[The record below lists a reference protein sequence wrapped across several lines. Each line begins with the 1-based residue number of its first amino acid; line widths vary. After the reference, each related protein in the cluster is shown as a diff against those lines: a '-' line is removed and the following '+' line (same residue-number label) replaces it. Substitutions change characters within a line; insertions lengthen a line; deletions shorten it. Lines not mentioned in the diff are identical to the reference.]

1 MSVGLEPGT
10 VVGRDFRVVRHL
22 ASGAMG
28 SVYVVEQLSTGKQ
41 RALKVMAMELGS
53 NDRAR
58 ERFVLEARIGSHI
71 DSDHVVEVIAAGID
85 EHGGHPYIVMELLR
99 GEELADLVAR
109 VGRLGVAEVAE
120 ILKQTGHALERAHAQ
135 GIVHRDL
142 KPENLFIA
150 ESRREGVPFTVKI
163 LDFGIAKLVA
173 ERTAEGT
180 QPVGTP
186 LFMSPEQTD
195 RRGRIG
201 PQSDVWPLG
210 LIAFYLLTGN
220 HYWQAWERGITAL
233 LREVV
238 MDPLVPASQRAA
250 AYGAADLLP
259 PGFDAWFAGCVERDV
274 DRRFPEAG
282 VCVRAFEALVGA
294 AVTAGGTGPITTRI
308 GATDGRQDTSV
319 QLPAFGAAA
328 TQAATGPIVP
338 TVGRST
344 GLTAASSM
352 DASTATPPKSRAGLA
367 VGAIAVL
374 ALAGG
379 GVWLATRGGDDPAAT
394 VPPAPTVTAA
404 PTAAATASAPGCP
417 KGMVLVP
424 GGNMFMGSTD
434 ADLEPD
440 VRPPHKVTVSAVCL
454 DLKEV
459 TVAEY
464 DRCATDGNCLRPQAQ
479 VAFEGAGPR
488 EVEQFSKLCNSG
500 RADRQDH
507 PINCVDW
514 SMAKNFCETKGGRL
528 PEGGARL
535 PTEAEW
541 EFAARGSS
549 QRVYPWGD
557 ETPGPTRLNACGDE
571 CLGWLKGAGLQSFG
585 KMFDGNDG
593 HADTAPVG
601 SYAAGASSAGILD
614 LAGNVWEWTADW
626 YGPYGD
632 AEQTDPKGPDG
643 GKDRVVRGGGFNGM
657 KPQWAK
663 PAYRWKTAPSTRS
676 HGIGFRCAAPP
687 R

>member
-1 MSVGLEPGT
+1 MSIGLEPGT
-10 VVGRDFRVVRHL
+10 VIGRDFRVLRHL

-41 RALKVMAMELGS
+41 RALKVMAMELGA

-85 EHGGHPYIVMELLR
+85 EHGGHPYIVMELLK
-99 GEELADLVAR
+99 GEELADLMAR
-109 VGRLGVAEVAE
+109 IGRMALGEVAE

-186 LFMSPEQTD
+186 LFMAPEQTD
-195 RRGRIG
+195 RRGKIA

-220 HYWQAWERGITAL
+220 QYWQAWERGITAL

-238 MDPLVPASQRAA
+238 MEPLVPATERAR

-259 PGFDAWFAGCVERDV
+259 PGFDAWFAGCVNRDP
-274 DRRFPEAG
+274 DARYPEAG
-282 VCVRAFEALVGA
+282 ACVRAFESLAR
-294 AVTAGGTGPITTRI
+294 GGG
-308 GATDGRQDTSV
+308 
-319 QLPAFGAAA
+319 
-328 TQAATGPIVP
+328 AATGPITARIPPSATAQTAMQVP
-338 TVGRST
+338 TLATGSTQHGPPPVGAST
-344 GLTAASSM
+344 GLTSAASMEVVPAPRS
-352 DASTATPPKSRAGLA
+352 KAGLVA
-367 VGAIAVL
+367 GAIAVV

-379 GVWLATRGGDDPAAT
+379 GAWYAMRSGDAGPAA
-394 VPPAPTVTAA
+394 PAPASSVSTSASGSASAATTAA
-404 PTAAATASAPGCP
+404 PSCP
-417 KGMVLVP
+417 EGMVMVHA
-424 GGNMFMGSTD
+424 GNMFMGSSD
-434 ADLEPD
+434 ADLGED
-440 VRPPHKVTVSAVCL
+440 VRPPHKVSLADFCL
-454 DLKEV
+454 DVNEV
-459 TVAEY
+459 TVEAY
-464 DRCATDGNCLRPQAQ
+464 DRCATNGNCLRPQAQ
-479 VAFEGAGPR
+479 VSFEGAGPR
-488 EVEQFSKLCNSG
+488 EIEQYSKLCNTG
-500 RADRQDH
+500 RADRAKH

-514 SMAKNFCETKGGRL
+514 NMAKNFCETKGGRL
-528 PEGGARL
+528 ADGGARL

-541 EFAARGSS
+541 EFAARGSG

-557 ETPGPTRLNACGDE
+557 DPPGPTRLNACGDE
-571 CLGWLKGAGLQSFG
+571 CIGWLQSVGLQSQG
-585 KMFDGNDG
+585 KMFDGDDG

-601 SYAAGASSAGILD
+601 SYQAGTSSGGIAD

-632 AEQTDPKGPDG
+632 AEQSDPKGPASG
-643 GKDRVVRGGGFNGM
+643 TERVVRGGGFNGI
-657 KPQWAK
+657 KPQWEK
-663 PAYRWKTAPSTRS
+663 PAYRWKTAPGTRS
-676 HGIGFRCAAPP
+676 HGIGFRCALPAK